1 MVRCCASFSRI
12 KVQAPLTQLKVAV
25 GQAAHVQGVINV
37 LAAGGVH
44 AAHCQV
50 AQVRPAQHARRGVRG
65 AGHGGTAGRRWIRK
79 NDE

>member
-1 MVRCCASFSRI
+1 
-12 KVQAPLTQLKVAV
+12 
-25 GQAAHVQGVINV
+25 
-37 LAAGGVH
+37 
-44 AAHCQV
+44 V